1 MNNQPVLQMLLIFT
15 LLVSGCVDP
24 ANEEVGESGE
34 RIEGVF
40 TNIVDGDTYD
50 FRSESGT
57 EYRIRILGVDTP
69 EVYSDNDPEFWED
82 CGFDEEYLKE
92 WGEKSTDFVK
102 DNYDGAE
109 VEIEKRGIDP
119 YDRQRAKVFTQ
130 DNSSLSRIL
139 LNEGYANTFTA
150 RAFPEMN
157 EYLEL
162 ERNAREKRKGIW
174 EGC

>member
-1 MNNQPVLQMLLIFT
+1 MNGQIILHIVMVLIVV
-15 LLVSGCVDP
+15 VSGCIDHT
-24 ANEEVGESGE
+24 NEEADESGE
-34 RIEGVF
+34 RINGVF
-40 TNIVDGDTYD
+40 TSIVDGDTYD

-69 EVYSDNDPEFWED
+69 EVHSDNDPDFWGE
-82 CGFDEEYLKE
+82 CGFSEEYLKE
-92 WGEKSTDFVK
+92 WGEMSTDFVK

-139 LNEGYANTFTA
+139 LKEGYANTFTA
-150 RAFPEMN
+150 RAFPEMQD
-157 EYLEL
+157 YLEL
-162 ERNAREKRKGIW
+162 EEKAREEGKGIW
-174 EGC
+174 ESC